1 MSGIKADGGHGGY
14 GGRARR
20 TRVRR
25 HRGPGRVR
33 TETRMPQSADP
44 QAVRSSWHAATY
56 ARRAVLPLAAM
67 VLAACV
73 APPPSTQ
80 AAAPASTQA
89 AAPASQA
96 RDGRSVVPL
105 TPDERDHVL
114 GEMRDFLMALQRITD
129 GLAREDGAAVAA
141 AARAVGAGSPTG
153 RMPPAIARKLPPDF
167 RELARA
173 THEDFDRIAAGTSP
187 SLDRSR
193 TLAQTAV
200 LLQRCTTCHA
210 AFRFP

>member
-1 MSGIKADGGHGGY
+1 
-14 GGRARR
+14 
-20 TRVRR
+20 
-25 HRGPGRVR
+25 
-33 TETRMPQSADP
+33 MPQSADP
-44 QAVRSSWHAATY
+44 QAVRSSCRAATY
-56 ARRAVLPLAAM
+56 ARRAVLPLAAA
-67 VLAACV
+67 VLAACI

-80 AAAPASTQA
+80 ATAAASTQA
-89 AAPASQA
+89 TAPASQA

-105 TPDERDHVL
+105 TPEERDHVL

-173 THEDFDRIAAGTSP
+173 THEDFDRIAAGASP

-193 TLAQTAV
+193 TLGQTAV